1 MQLSVLDS
9 AALLHWARASVDG
22 LISRSDEINRLNV
35 FPVADADTG
44 TNMLF
49 TMRSAVNAAEAL
61 GEAATV
67 AQVAAALARGA
78 VHGARGNSGVILSQ
92 IVRGIAD
99 AAADHDAIGTDVVR
113 RALRQASQFV
123 IASMSTPV
131 EGTIVSVL
139 AAAAEAADRAAVDGA
154 HADDLPGLVTTA
166 ADAAVAALEKTP
178 KQLDVLADNGVVDAG
193 ARGLVVL
200 LDALVLV
207 VAGELPTRREYSPS
221 PPKNAPSQV
230 WVAGPGRGSGGLN
243 LDPPRELPPEFEVM
257 YLLCGCDELQI
268 ADLRTQLDAMGDS
281 IAIAGDGDMGHS
293 VHAHVNDAGA
303 AIEAGMKFG
312 IPQSIQ
318 ISSLRG
324 DVGGGHHDGRHRHRR
339 VLALAE
345 GDGAATLFS
354 SEGAQVLRVDEP
366 PASAKRLL
374 DAVID
379 SGAHQIMVL
388 PNGLMAAEELVAV
401 CAAARGWGITV
412 IPLPSASMAQGLAA
426 LAVHDPERMAVDD
439 SYTMARAAGATRF
452 GLVRVAT
459 ERALTWSGT
468 CEPGDAMGIIG
479 DEVLVLNH
487 DVANATK
494 ALVSIML
501 SSGGELVTVLLSDKA
516 DESLADALI
525 EHTRSHHGGV
535 EVMIYRTGQH
545 TDVVH
550 IGVE

>member
-1 MQLSVLDS
+1 MRLSVLDS
-9 AALLHWARASVDG
+9 AALLDWARASVEG

-61 GEAATV
+61 GEGATV

-99 AAADHDAIGTDVVR
+99 AADDQDFIGAEVVR

-139 AAAAEAADRAAVDGA
+139 AAAAEAADRVADGA
-154 HADDLPGLVTTA
+154 QADDLPVLVTIA
-166 ADAAVAALEKTP
+166 ADAAVSALEKTP

-193 ARGLVVL
+193 ARGLVVI
-200 LDALVLV
+200 LDALVSV

-221 PPKNAPSQV
+221 PPKSAPSQV
-230 WVAGPGRGSGGLN
+230 WVSGPARGSGGLN

-281 IAIAGDGDMGHS
+281 IAIAGDGSMGYS

-312 IPQSIQ
+312 VPQSIQ

-374 DAVID
+374 DAVVD

-501 SSGGELVTVLLSDKA
+501 SSGGELVTVLLSDKV
-516 DESLADALI
+516 DESLAESLI

-545 TDVVH
+545 TDIVH

>member
-9 AALLHWARASVDG
+9 AALLNWARASVEG
-22 LISRSDEINRLNV
+22 LITRSDEINRLNV

-61 GEAATV
+61 GDGATV

-99 AAADHDAIGTDVVR
+99 AAADQDAIGAEVVR

-139 AAAAEAADRAAVDGA
+139 AAAAEAADRVADGTPTDGLA
-154 HADDLPGLVTTA
+154 GLVSTA

-178 KQLDVLADNGVVDAG
+178 KQLDILADNGVVDAG
-193 ARGLVVL
+193 ARGLVVI

-221 PPKNAPSQV
+221 PPKNAASQV

-257 YLLCGCDELQI
+257 YLLSGCDELQI
-268 ADLRTQLDAMGDS
+268 ADLRTQLDGMGDS
-281 IAIAGDGDMGHS
+281 IAIAGDGDMGYS

-312 IPQSIQ
+312 TPQSIQ

-374 DAVID
+374 DAVVD

-487 DVANATK
+487 EVANATK

-501 SSGGELVTVLLSDKA
+501 SSGGELVTILLSDQV
-516 DESLADALI
+516 DESLAEALI

>member
-1 MQLSVLDS
+1 MQQLDS
-9 AALLHWARASVDG
+9 AALLEWARASVEG
-22 LISRSDEINRLNV
+22 LIARSDEINRLNV

-49 TMRSAVNAAEAL
+49 TMRSAVNAAEEL
-61 GEAATV
+61 DDAADV
-67 AQVAAALARGA
+67 AQVGTALARGA

-99 AAADHDAIGTDVVR
+99 AAADGALGPAGVR
-113 RALRQASQFV
+113 RALKQAAQFV
-123 IASMSTPV
+123 VTSMSTPV

-139 AAAAEAADRAAVDGA
+139 EAASLAADSA
-154 HADDLPGLVTTA
+154 PDDLAELVTVS
-166 ADAAVAALEKTP
+166 ADAAVVALERTP

-193 ARGLVVL
+193 ARGLLVI
-200 LDALVLV
+200 LDALVAV
-207 VAGELPTRREYSPS
+207 VTGTLPARREYAPA
-221 PPKNAPSQV
+221 PPKNAPSTI
-230 WVAGPGRGSGGLN
+230 WIAGAGGGSGRGLN
-243 LDPPRELPPEFEVM
+243 LELPDELPPEFEVM
-257 YLLCGCDELQI
+257 YLLSGCAEPQIDEL
-268 ADLRTQLDAMGDS
+268 RRQLDDLGDS
-281 IAIAGDGDMGHS
+281 IAIAGDADMGYS

-303 AIEAGMKFG
+303 AIEAGMKIG
-312 IPQSIQ
+312 APQSIQ

-324 DVGGGHHDGRHRHRR
+324 ETGGAHHDGRHRQRR

-345 GDGAATLFS
+345 GNGAAALFS
-354 SEGAQVLRVDEP
+354 GEGAQVLRVDEP

-374 DAVID
+374 DAVVD
-379 SGAHQIMVL
+379 SGAQQIMVL

-401 CAAARGWGITV
+401 CAAARGWGVTV

-426 LAVHDPERMAVDD
+426 LAVHDPDRMAVDD

-479 DEVLVLNH
+479 DEVLVLNS
-487 DVANATK
+487 DIANATK

-501 SSGGELVTVLLSDKA
+501 SAGGELVTVLLSDA
-516 DESLADALI
+516 VDGSLADSLT
-525 EHTRSHHGGV
+525 EHVRAHHGGV
-535 EVMIYRTGQH
+535 EVMSYRTGQH

>member
-9 AALLHWARASVDG
+9 AALLNWARASVEG
-22 LISRSDEINRLNV
+22 LITRSDEINRLNV

-61 GEAATV
+61 GDGATV

-99 AAADHDAIGTDVVR
+99 AAADQDAIGAEVVR

-139 AAAAEAADRAAVDGA
+139 AAAAEAADRVADGTPT
-154 HADDLPGLVTTA
+154 DDLAGLVSTA

-178 KQLDVLADNGVVDAG
+178 KQLDILADNGVVDAG
-193 ARGLVVL
+193 ARGLVVI
-200 LDALVLV
+200 LDALVSV

-221 PPKNAPSQV
+221 PPKNAASQV
-230 WVAGPGRGSGGLN
+230 WAAGPGRGSGGLN

-257 YLLCGCDELQI
+257 YLLSGCDELQI
-268 ADLRTQLDAMGDS
+268 ADLRTQLDGMGDS
-281 IAIAGDGDMGHS
+281 IAIAGDGDMGYS

-312 IPQSIQ
+312 TPQSIQ

-374 DAVID
+374 DAVVD

-487 DVANATK
+487 EVANATK

-501 SSGGELVTVLLSDKA
+501 SSGGELVTILLSDQV
-516 DESLADALI
+516 DESLAEALI

>member
-9 AALLHWARASVDG
+9 AALLNWARASVEG
-22 LISRSDEINRLNV
+22 LITRSDEINRLNV

-61 GEAATV
+61 GDGATV

-99 AAADHDAIGTDVVR
+99 AAADQDAIGAEVVR

-139 AAAAEAADRAAVDGA
+139 AAAAEAADRVADGTPT
-154 HADDLPGLVTTA
+154 DDLAGLVSTA

-178 KQLDVLADNGVVDAG
+178 KQLDILADNGVVDAG
-193 ARGLVVL
+193 ARGLVVI
-200 LDALVLV
+200 LDALVSV

-221 PPKNAPSQV
+221 PPKNAASQV

-257 YLLCGCDELQI
+257 YLLSGCDELQI
-268 ADLRTQLDAMGDS
+268 ADLRTQLDGMGDS
-281 IAIAGDGDMGHS
+281 IAIAGDGDMGYS

-312 IPQSIQ
+312 TPQSIQ

-374 DAVID
+374 DAVVD

-459 ERALTWSGT
+459 ERAHTWSGT

-487 DVANATK
+487 EVANATK

-501 SSGGELVTVLLSDKA
+501 SSGGELVTILLSDQV
-516 DESLADALI
+516 DESLAEALI

>member
-9 AALLHWARASVDG
+9 AALLDWARASVEG
-22 LISRSDEINRLNV
+22 LIARSDEINRLNV

-61 GEAATV
+61 GEGATV

-99 AAADHDAIGTDVVR
+99 AANDQDAIGAEVVR

-139 AAAAEAADRAAVDGA
+139 AAAAEAADRVADGGQ
-154 HADDLPGLVTTA
+154 ADDLPVLVITA

-193 ARGLVVL
+193 ARGLVVI
-200 LDALVLV
+200 LDALVSV
-207 VAGELPTRREYSPS
+207 VAGELPSRREYSPS
-221 PPKNAPSQV
+221 PPKHAPSQV
-230 WVAGPGRGSGGLN
+230 WVAGPGRASGGLN

-268 ADLRTQLDAMGDS
+268 GDLRTQLDAMGDS
-281 IAIAGDGDMGHS
+281 IAIAGDGSMGYS

-312 IPQSIQ
+312 VPQSIQ

-374 DAVID
+374 DAVVD

-479 DEVLVLNH
+479 DEVLVLSH

-501 SSGGELVTVLLSDKA
+501 SSGGELVTVLLSDKV
-516 DESLADALI
+516 DESLAEALV

>member
-9 AALLHWARASVDG
+9 AALLNWARASVEG
-22 LISRSDEINRLNV
+22 LITRSDEINRLNV

-61 GEAATV
+61 GDGATV

-99 AAADHDAIGTDVVR
+99 AAADQDAIGAEVVR

-139 AAAAEAADRAAVDGA
+139 AAAAEAADRVADGTPT
-154 HADDLPGLVTTA
+154 DDLVGLVSTA

-178 KQLDVLADNGVVDAG
+178 KQLDILADNGVVDAG
-193 ARGLVVL
+193 ARGLVVI
-200 LDALVLV
+200 LDALVSV

-221 PPKNAPSQV
+221 PPKNAASQV

-257 YLLCGCDELQI
+257 YLLSGCDELQI
-268 ADLRTQLDAMGDS
+268 ADLRTQLDGMGDS
-281 IAIAGDGDMGHS
+281 IAIAGDCDMGYS
-293 VHAHVNDAGA
+293 VHAHVNDAGS

-374 DAVID
+374 DAVVD

-487 DVANATK
+487 EVANATK

-501 SSGGELVTVLLSDKA
+501 SSGGELVTILLSDQV
-516 DESLADALI
+516 DESLAEALI

-535 EVMIYRTGQH
+535 
-545 TDVVH
+545 
-550 IGVE
+550 

>member
-9 AALLHWARASVDG
+9 AALLNWARASVEG
-22 LISRSDEINRLNV
+22 LITRSDEINRLNV

-61 GEAATV
+61 GDGATV

-99 AAADHDAIGTDVVR
+99 AAADQDAIGAEVLR

-139 AAAAEAADRAAVDGA
+139 AAAAQAADRVADGVC
-154 HADDLPGLVTTA
+154 ADDLVGLVSTA

-178 KQLDVLADNGVVDAG
+178 KQLDILADNGVVDAG
-193 ARGLVVL
+193 ARGLVVI
-200 LDALVLV
+200 LDALVSV

-257 YLLCGCDELQI
+257 YLLSGCDELQI
-268 ADLRTQLDAMGDS
+268 ADLRTQLDGMGDS
-281 IAIAGDGDMGHS
+281 IAIAGDGDMGYS

-312 IPQSIQ
+312 TPQSIQ

-374 DAVID
+374 DAVVD

-426 LAVHDPERMAVDD
+426 LAVHDPERIAVDD

-487 DVANATK
+487 EVANATK

-501 SSGGELVTVLLSDKA
+501 SSGGELVTILLSDQV
-516 DESLADALI
+516 DESLAEALI

>member
-9 AALLHWARASVDG
+9 AALLEWARASVEG
-22 LISRSDEINRLNV
+22 LIARSDEINRLNV

-61 GEAATV
+61 GEGATV

-92 IVRGIAD
+92 IVRGVAD
-99 AAADHDAIGTDVVR
+99 AAADHDTIGAEVVR

-139 AAAAEAADRAAVDGA
+139 AAAAEAADRAADELA
-154 HADDLPGLVTTA
+154 NLIITA
-166 ADAAVAALEKTP
+166 ADAAVAALERTP

-193 ARGLVVL
+193 ARGLVVI

-207 VAGELPTRREYSPS
+207 VAGELPARREYTPS
-221 PPKNAPSQV
+221 PPKIAPSQV
-230 WVAGPGRGSGGLN
+230 WVAGPGRGPGGLN
-243 LDPPRELPPEFEVM
+243 LDPPGELPPEFEVM
-257 YLLCGCDELQI
+257 YLLGGCDELQI
-268 ADLRTQLDAMGDS
+268 ADLRTQLDEMGDS
-281 IAIAGDGDMGHS
+281 IAIAGDGEMGHS

-312 IPQSIQ
+312 VPQSIQ

-324 DVGGGHHDGRHRHRR
+324 AAGGHHDGRHRHRR

-345 GDGAATLFS
+345 GDGAAALFS

-374 DAVID
+374 DAVVD

-388 PNGLMAAEELVAV
+388 PNGLMPPEELVAV

-487 DVANATK
+487 DVTNATK

-501 SSGGELVTVLLSDKA
+501 SSGGELVTVLLSDNA
-516 DESLADALI
+516 NESLADALI

>member
-9 AALLHWARASVDG
+9 AALLNWARASVEG
-22 LISRSDEINRLNV
+22 LITRSDEINRLNV

-61 GEAATV
+61 GDGATV

-99 AAADHDAIGTDVVR
+99 AAADQDAIGAEVVR

-139 AAAAEAADRAAVDGA
+139 AAAAEAADRVADGTPT
-154 HADDLPGLVTTA
+154 DDLAGLVSTA

-178 KQLDVLADNGVVDAG
+178 KQLDILADNGVVDAG
-193 ARGLVVL
+193 ARGLVVI
-200 LDALVLV
+200 LDALVSV

-221 PPKNAPSQV
+221 PPKNAASQV

-257 YLLCGCDELQI
+257 YLLSGCDELQI

-281 IAIAGDGDMGHS
+281 IAIAGDGDMGYS

-312 IPQSIQ
+312 TPQSIQ

-374 DAVID
+374 DAVVD

-487 DVANATK
+487 EVANATK

-501 SSGGELVTVLLSDKA
+501 SSGGELVTILLSDQV
-516 DESLADALI
+516 DESLAEALI

>member
-9 AALLHWARASVDG
+9 AALLNWARASVEG
-22 LISRSDEINRLNV
+22 LITRSDEINRLNV

-61 GEAATV
+61 GDGATV

-99 AAADHDAIGTDVVR
+99 AAADQDAIGAEVVR

-139 AAAAEAADRAAVDGA
+139 AAAAEAADRVADGA
-154 HADDLPGLVTTA
+154 CADDLVGLVSTA
-166 ADAAVAALEKTP
+166 ADAAVSALEKTP
-178 KQLDVLADNGVVDAG
+178 KQLDILADNGVVDAG
-193 ARGLVVL
+193 ARGLVVI
-200 LDALVLV
+200 LDALVSV

-221 PPKNAPSQV
+221 PPKNAASQV

-257 YLLCGCDELQI
+257 YLLSGCDELQI
-268 ADLRTQLDAMGDS
+268 ADLRTQLDGMGDS
-281 IAIAGDGDMGHS
+281 IAIAGDGDMGYS

-312 IPQSIQ
+312 TPQSIQ

-374 DAVID
+374 DAVVD

-487 DVANATK
+487 EVANATK

-501 SSGGELVTVLLSDKA
+501 SSGGELVTILLSDQV
-516 DESLADALI
+516 DESLAEALI

>member
-9 AALLHWARASVDG
+9 AALLEWARASVEG
-22 LISRSDEINRLNV
+22 LIARSDEINRLNV

-61 GEAATV
+61 DDGSTI

-99 AAADHDAIGTDVVR
+99 AAADHDAIGAVVVR
-113 RALRQASQFV
+113 RGLHQASQFV

-139 AAAAEAADRAAVDGA
+139 QAAADAADGV
-154 HADDLPGLVTTA
+154 HADGGDDELGRIVNTA
-166 ADAAVAALEKTP
+166 AEAAVAALEKTP

-193 ARGLVVL
+193 ARGLVVI
-200 LDALVLV
+200 LDALVSV
-207 VAGELPTRREYSPS
+207 VAGELPNRREYSPS
-221 PPKNAPSQV
+221 PPKSAASQV
-230 WVAGPGRGSGGLN
+230 WVAGPGGGSRGLN

-268 ADLRTQLDAMGDS
+268 ADLRTQLDEMGDS
-281 IAIAGDGDMGHS
+281 VAIAGDGEMGHS

-303 AIEAGMKFG
+303 AIEAGIKFG
-312 IPQSIQ
+312 VPQSIQ

-345 GDGAATLFS
+345 GDGAAALFS

-374 DAVID
+374 DAVVD

-388 PNGLMAAEELVAV
+388 PNGLMPPEELVAV

-412 IPLPSASMAQGLAA
+412 IPLPAASMAQGLAA

-487 DVANATK
+487 DIANATK

-501 SSGGELVTVLLSDKA
+501 SSGGELVTVLLSEGVD
-516 DESLADALI
+516 DSLAEALV
-525 EHTRSHHGGV
+525 EHIRSHHGGV
-535 EVMIYRTGQH
+535 EVMIYGTGQH

>member
-1 MQLSVLDS
+1 MRLSVLDS
-9 AALLHWARASVDG
+9 AALLDWARASVEG

-61 GEAATV
+61 GEGATV

-99 AAADHDAIGTDVVR
+99 AADDQDFIGAEVVR

-139 AAAAEAADRAAVDGA
+139 AAAAEAADRVADGA
-154 HADDLPGLVTTA
+154 QADDLPALVTIA
-166 ADAAVAALEKTP
+166 ADAAVSALEKTP

-193 ARGLVVL
+193 ARGLVVI
-200 LDALVLV
+200 LDALVSV

-221 PPKNAPSQV
+221 PPKSAPSQV
-230 WVAGPGRGSGGLN
+230 WVSGPARGSGGLN

-281 IAIAGDGDMGHS
+281 IAIAGDGSMGYS

-312 IPQSIQ
+312 VPQSIQ

-374 DAVID
+374 DAVVD

-501 SSGGELVTVLLSDKA
+501 SSGGELVTVLLSDKV
-516 DESLADALI
+516 DESLAESLI

-545 TDVVH
+545 TDIVH

>member
-1 MQLSVLDS
+1 M
-9 AALLHWARASVDG
+9 
-22 LISRSDEINRLNV
+22 
-35 FPVADADTG
+35 
-44 TNMLF
+44 
-49 TMRSAVNAAEAL
+49 
-61 GEAATV
+61 
-67 AQVAAALARGA
+67 
-78 VHGARGNSGVILSQ
+78 
-92 IVRGIAD
+92 
-99 AAADHDAIGTDVVR
+99 
-113 RALRQASQFV
+113 
-123 IASMSTPV
+123 
-131 EGTIVSVL
+131 
-139 AAAAEAADRAAVDGA
+139 
-154 HADDLPGLVTTA
+154 
-166 ADAAVAALEKTP
+166 
-178 KQLDVLADNGVVDAG
+178 
-193 ARGLVVL
+193 
-200 LDALVLV
+200 
-207 VAGELPTRREYSPS
+207 
-221 PPKNAPSQV
+221 
-230 WVAGPGRGSGGLN
+230 AGPGRGSGGLN

-257 YLLCGCDELQI
+257 YLLSGCDELQI
-268 ADLRTQLDAMGDS
+268 ADLRTQLDGMGDS
-281 IAIAGDGDMGHS
+281 IAIAGDGDMGYS

-312 IPQSIQ
+312 TPQSIQ

-374 DAVID
+374 DAVVD

-487 DVANATK
+487 EVANATK

-501 SSGGELVTVLLSDKA
+501 SSGGELVTILLSDQV
-516 DESLADALI
+516 DESLAEALI

>member
-1 MQLSVLDS
+1 MRLSVLDS
-9 AALLHWARASVDG
+9 AALLDWARASVEG

-61 GEAATV
+61 GEGATV

-99 AAADHDAIGTDVVR
+99 AADDQDFIGAEVVR

-139 AAAAEAADRAAVDGA
+139 AAAAEAADRVADGA
-154 HADDLPGLVTTA
+154 QADDLPGLVTIA
-166 ADAAVAALEKTP
+166 ADAAVSALEKTP

-193 ARGLVVL
+193 ARGLVVI
-200 LDALVLV
+200 LDALVSV

-221 PPKNAPSQV
+221 PPKSAPSQV
-230 WVAGPGRGSGGLN
+230 WVSGPARGSGGLN

-281 IAIAGDGDMGHS
+281 IAIAGDGSMGYS

-312 IPQSIQ
+312 VPQSIQ

-374 DAVID
+374 DAVVD

-501 SSGGELVTVLLSDKA
+501 SSGGELVTVLLSDKV
-516 DESLADALI
+516 DESLAESLI
-525 EHTRSHHGGV
+525 EHIRSHHGGV

-545 TDVVH
+545 TDIVH

>member
-1 MQLSVLDS
+1 MRLSVLDS
-9 AALLHWARASVDG
+9 AALLDWARASVEG

-61 GEAATV
+61 GEGATV

-99 AAADHDAIGTDVVR
+99 AADDQDAIGAEVVR

-139 AAAAEAADRAAVDGA
+139 AAAADAADDAQS
-154 HADDLPGLVTTA
+154 DDLPVLVTTA
-166 ADAAVAALEKTP
+166 ADAAVSALEKTP

-193 ARGLVVL
+193 ARGLVVI
-200 LDALVLV
+200 LDALVSV
-207 VAGELPTRREYSPS
+207 VAGELPSRREYSPS

-230 WVAGPGRGSGGLN
+230 WVAGPGRGGGGLN

-268 ADLRTQLDAMGDS
+268 ADLRAQLDAMGDS
-281 IAIAGDGDMGHS
+281 IAIAGDGEMGHS

-312 IPQSIQ
+312 TPQSIQ

-324 DVGGGHHDGRHRHRR
+324 GLDVPGGGHHDGRHRHRR

-374 DAVID
+374 DAVVD

-487 DVANATK
+487 DIANATK

-501 SSGGELVTVLLSDKA
+501 SSGGELVTVLLSDEV
-516 DESLADALI
+516 DDSLAESLI

-535 EVMIYRTGQH
+535 EVMIYRAGQH

>member
-1 MQLSVLDS
+1 MRLSVLDS
-9 AALLHWARASVDG
+9 AALLDWARASVEG

-61 GEAATV
+61 GEGATV

-99 AAADHDAIGTDVVR
+99 AADDQDFIGAEVVR

-139 AAAAEAADRAAVDGA
+139 AAAAEAADRVADGA
-154 HADDLPGLVTTA
+154 QADDLPALVTIA
-166 ADAAVAALEKTP
+166 ADAAVSALEKTP

-193 ARGLVVL
+193 ARGLVVI
-200 LDALVLV
+200 LDALVSV
-207 VAGELPTRREYSPS
+207 VAGELPARREYSPS
-221 PPKNAPSQV
+221 PPKSAPSQV
-230 WVAGPGRGSGGLN
+230 WVSGPARGSGGLN

-281 IAIAGDGDMGHS
+281 IAIAGDGSMGYS

-312 IPQSIQ
+312 VPQSIQ

-374 DAVID
+374 DAVVD

-501 SSGGELVTVLLSDKA
+501 SSGGELVTVLLSDKV
-516 DESLADALI
+516 DESLAESLI

-545 TDVVH
+545 TDIVH

>member
-1 MQLSVLDS
+1 MRLSVLDS
-9 AALLHWARASVDG
+9 AALLDWARASVEG

-61 GEAATV
+61 GEGATV

-99 AAADHDAIGTDVVR
+99 AADDQDFIGAEVVR

-139 AAAAEAADRAAVDGA
+139 AAAAEAADRVADGA
-154 HADDLPGLVTTA
+154 QADDLPGLVTIA
-166 ADAAVAALEKTP
+166 ADAAVSALEKTP

-193 ARGLVVL
+193 ARGLVVI
-200 LDALVLV
+200 LDALVSV

-221 PPKNAPSQV
+221 PPKSAPSQV
-230 WVAGPGRGSGGLN
+230 WVSGPARGSGGLN

-281 IAIAGDGDMGHS
+281 IAIAGDGSMGYS
-293 VHAHVNDAGA
+293 VHAHVNDAGS

-312 IPQSIQ
+312 VPQSIQ

-374 DAVID
+374 DAVVD

-501 SSGGELVTVLLSDKA
+501 SSGGELVTVLLSDTV
-516 DESLADALI
+516 DESLAESLI
-525 EHTRSHHGGV
+525 EHIRSHHGGV

-545 TDVVH
+545 TDIVH

>member
-9 AALLHWARASVDG
+9 AALLNWARASVEG
-22 LISRSDEINRLNV
+22 LITRSDEINRLNV

-61 GEAATV
+61 GDGATV

-99 AAADHDAIGTDVVR
+99 AAADQDAIGAEVVR

-139 AAAAEAADRAAVDGA
+139 AAAAEAADRVADGA
-154 HADDLPGLVTTA
+154 CADDLVGLVSTA
-166 ADAAVAALEKTP
+166 ADAAVSALEKTP
-178 KQLDVLADNGVVDAG
+178 KQLDILADNGVVDAG
-193 ARGLVVL
+193 ARGLVVI
-200 LDALVLV
+200 LDALVSV
-207 VAGELPTRREYSPS
+207 VAGELPARREYSPS

-257 YLLCGCDELQI
+257 YLLSGCDELQI
-268 ADLRTQLDAMGDS
+268 ADLRTQLDGMGDS
-281 IAIAGDGDMGHS
+281 IAIAGDGDMGYS

-312 IPQSIQ
+312 TPQSIQ

-374 DAVID
+374 DAVVD

-487 DVANATK
+487 EVANATK

-501 SSGGELVTVLLSDKA
+501 SSGGELVTILLSDQV
-516 DESLADALI
+516 DESLAEALI

>member
-1 MQLSVLDS
+1 MRLSVLDS
-9 AALLHWARASVDG
+9 AALLDWARASVEG

-61 GEAATV
+61 GEGATV

-99 AAADHDAIGTDVVR
+99 AADDQDTIGAEVVR

-139 AAAAEAADRAAVDGA
+139 QAAADAADSVRSG
-154 HADDLPGLVTTA
+154 DLPELVSTA
-166 ADAAVAALEKTP
+166 ADAAVSALEKTP

-193 ARGLVVL
+193 ARGLVVI
-200 LDALVLV
+200 LDALVSV

-268 ADLRTQLDAMGDS
+268 ADLRAQLDAMGDS
-281 IAIAGDGDMGHS
+281 IAIAGDGAMGYS

-374 DAVID
+374 DAVVD

-501 SSGGELVTVLLSDKA
+501 SSGGELVTVLLSDKV
-516 DESLADALI
+516 DESLAESLV

-535 EVMIYRTGQH
+535 EVMIYRTGQR

>member
-1 MQLSVLDS
+1 MRLSVLDS
-9 AALLHWARASVDG
+9 AALLDWARASVEG

-61 GEAATV
+61 GEGATV

-99 AAADHDAIGTDVVR
+99 AADDQDFIGAEVVR
-113 RALRQASQFV
+113 RALRQATQFV

-139 AAAAEAADRAAVDGA
+139 AAAAEAADRVADGA
-154 HADDLPGLVTTA
+154 QADDLPVLVTIA
-166 ADAAVAALEKTP
+166 ADAAVSALEKTP

-193 ARGLVVL
+193 ARGLVVI
-200 LDALVLV
+200 LDALVSV

-221 PPKNAPSQV
+221 PPKSAPSQV
-230 WVAGPGRGSGGLN
+230 WVSGPARGSGGLN

-281 IAIAGDGDMGHS
+281 IAIAGDGSMGYS

-312 IPQSIQ
+312 VPQSIQ

-374 DAVID
+374 DAVVD

-501 SSGGELVTVLLSDKA
+501 SSGGELVTVLLSDKV
-516 DESLADALI
+516 DESLAESLI

-545 TDVVH
+545 TDIVH

>member
-1 MQLSVLDS
+1 MRLSVLDS
-9 AALLHWARASVDG
+9 AALLDWARASVEG

-61 GEAATV
+61 GEGATV

-99 AAADHDAIGTDVVR
+99 AADDQDTIGAEVVR

-139 AAAAEAADRAAVDGA
+139 QAAADAADSVRSG
-154 HADDLPGLVTTA
+154 DLPELVSTA
-166 ADAAVAALEKTP
+166 ADAAVSALEKTP

-193 ARGLVVL
+193 ARGLVVI
-200 LDALVLV
+200 LDALVSV
-207 VAGELPTRREYSPS
+207 VAGELPARREYSPS

-230 WVAGPGRGSGGLN
+230 WVAGPVRGSGGLN

-268 ADLRTQLDAMGDS
+268 ADLRAQLDAMGDS
-281 IAIAGDGDMGHS
+281 IAIAGDGAMGYS

-318 ISSLRG
+318 ISSLLG

-374 DAVID
+374 DAVVD

-501 SSGGELVTVLLSDKA
+501 SSGGELVTVLLSDKV
-516 DESLADALI
+516 DESLAESLV

>member
-1 MQLSVLDS
+1 MQLSELDS
-9 AALLHWARASVDG
+9 AALLAWARASVEG
-22 LISRSDEINRLNV
+22 LIARSDEINRLNV

-61 GEAATV
+61 EEDSSV

-92 IVRGIAD
+92 IVRGIAG
-99 AAADHDAIGTDVVR
+99 AAEDHDALGAEVVR
-113 RALRQASQFV
+113 RALHQASQFV

-139 AAAAEAADRAAVDGA
+139 QAAADAADRVEVN
-154 HADDLPGLVTTA
+154 DLSELVVTS

-193 ARGLVVL
+193 GRGLVVI
-200 LDALVLV
+200 LDALVSV
-207 VAGELPTRREYSPS
+207 VAGALPNRREYSPS
-221 PPKNAPSQV
+221 PPKSVSSQV
-230 WVAGPGRGSGGLN
+230 WVAGPGAGLRGLN

-281 IAIAGDGDMGHS
+281 IAIAGDGAMGYS

-303 AIEAGMKFG
+303 ALEAGMKFG
-312 IPQSIQ
+312 VPQSIQ

-345 GDGAATLFS
+345 GDGAAGLFS

-388 PNGLMAAEELVAV
+388 PNGLMPPEELVAV

-439 SYTMARAAGATRF
+439 SYSMARAAGATRF

-487 DVANATK
+487 DIANATK

-501 SSGGELVTVLLSDKA
+501 SSGGELVTVLLSDEVN
-516 DESLADALI
+516 DSLAEALG
-525 EHTRSHHGGV
+525 EHIRSHHGGV
-535 EVMIYRTGQH
+535 EVMTYRTGQH

>member
-9 AALLHWARASVDG
+9 AALLNWARASVEG
-22 LISRSDEINRLNV
+22 LITRSDEINRLNV

-61 GEAATV
+61 GDGATV

-99 AAADHDAIGTDVVR
+99 AAADQDAIGAEVVR

-139 AAAAEAADRAAVDGA
+139 AAAAEAADRVADGTPT
-154 HADDLPGLVTTA
+154 DDLAGLVSTA

-178 KQLDVLADNGVVDAG
+178 KQLDILADNGVVDAG
-193 ARGLVVL
+193 ARGLVVI
-200 LDALVLV
+200 LDALVSV

-221 PPKNAPSQV
+221 PPKNAASQV

-257 YLLCGCDELQI
+257 YLLSGCDELQI
-268 ADLRTQLDAMGDS
+268 ADLRTQLDGMGDS
-281 IAIAGDGDMGHS
+281 IAIAGDGDMGYS

-312 IPQSIQ
+312 TPQSIQ

-374 DAVID
+374 DAVVD

-487 DVANATK
+487 EVANATK

-501 SSGGELVTVLLSDKA
+501 SSGGELVTILLSDQV
-516 DESLADALI
+516 DESLAEALI

>member
-9 AALLHWARASVDG
+9 AALLNWARASVEG
-22 LISRSDEINRLNV
+22 LITRSDEINRLNV

-61 GEAATV
+61 GDGATV

-99 AAADHDAIGTDVVR
+99 AAADQDAIGAEVVR

-139 AAAAEAADRAAVDGA
+139 AAAAEAADRVADGTPT
-154 HADDLPGLVTTA
+154 DDLAGLVSTA

-178 KQLDVLADNGVVDAG
+178 KQLDILADNGVVDAG
-193 ARGLVVL
+193 ARGLVVI
-200 LDALVLV
+200 LDALVSV

-221 PPKNAPSQV
+221 PPKNAASQV

-257 YLLCGCDELQI
+257 YLLSGCDELQI
-268 ADLRTQLDAMGDS
+268 ADLRTQLDGMGDS
-281 IAIAGDGDMGHS
+281 IAIAGDGDMGYS

-312 IPQSIQ
+312 TPQSIQ

-374 DAVID
+374 DAVVD

-439 SYTMARAAGATRF
+439 SYTMARAAGAIRF

-487 DVANATK
+487 EVANATK

-501 SSGGELVTVLLSDKA
+501 SSGGELVTILLSDQV
-516 DESLADALI
+516 DESLAEALI

>member
-9 AALLHWARASVDG
+9 AALLNWARASVEG
-22 LISRSDEINRLNV
+22 LITRSDEINRLNV

-61 GEAATV
+61 GDGATV

-99 AAADHDAIGTDVVR
+99 AAADQDAIGAEVVR

-139 AAAAEAADRAAVDGA
+139 AAAAEAADRVADGTPT
-154 HADDLPGLVTTA
+154 DDLAGLVSTA

-178 KQLDVLADNGVVDAG
+178 KQLDILADNGVVDAG
-193 ARGLVVL
+193 ARGLVVI

-221 PPKNAPSQV
+221 PPKNAASQV

-243 LDPPRELPPEFEVM
+243 LDLPRELPPEFEVM
-257 YLLCGCDELQI
+257 YLLSGCDELQI
-268 ADLRTQLDAMGDS
+268 ADLRTQLDGMGDS
-281 IAIAGDGDMGHS
+281 IAIAGDGDMGYS

-312 IPQSIQ
+312 TPQSIQ

-324 DVGGGHHDGRHRHRR
+324 DVGGGHHDGRQRHRR

-374 DAVID
+374 DAVVD

-487 DVANATK
+487 EVANATK

-501 SSGGELVTVLLSDKA
+501 SSGGELVTILLSDQV
-516 DESLADALI
+516 DESLAEALI

>member
-9 AALLHWARASVDG
+9 AALLNWARASVEG
-22 LISRSDEINRLNV
+22 LITRSDEINRLNV

-61 GEAATV
+61 GDGATV

-99 AAADHDAIGTDVVR
+99 AAADQDAIGAEVVR

-139 AAAAEAADRAAVDGA
+139 AAAAEAADRVADGTPT
-154 HADDLPGLVTTA
+154 DDLAGLVSTA

-178 KQLDVLADNGVVDAG
+178 KQLDILADNGVVDAG
-193 ARGLVVL
+193 ARGLVVI
-200 LDALVLV
+200 LDALVSV

-221 PPKNAPSQV
+221 PPKNAASQV

-257 YLLCGCDELQI
+257 YLLSGCDELQI
-268 ADLRTQLDAMGDS
+268 ADLRTQLDGMGDS
-281 IAIAGDGDMGHS
+281 IAIAGDGDMGYS

-374 DAVID
+374 DAVVD

-487 DVANATK
+487 EVANATK

-501 SSGGELVTVLLSDKA
+501 SSGGELVTILLSDQV
-516 DESLADALI
+516 DESLAEALI

>member
-9 AALLHWARASVDG
+9 AALLNWARASVEG
-22 LISRSDEINRLNV
+22 LITRSDEINRLNV

-61 GEAATV
+61 GDGATV

-99 AAADHDAIGTDVVR
+99 AAADQDAIGAEVVR

-139 AAAAEAADRAAVDGA
+139 AAAAEAADRVADGTPT
-154 HADDLPGLVTTA
+154 DDLAGLVSTA

-193 ARGLVVL
+193 ARGLVVI
-200 LDALVLV
+200 LDALVSV

-221 PPKNAPSQV
+221 PPKNAASQV

-257 YLLCGCDELQI
+257 YLLSGCDELQI

-281 IAIAGDGDMGHS
+281 IAIAGDGDMGYS

-312 IPQSIQ
+312 TPQSIQ

-374 DAVID
+374 DAVVD

-487 DVANATK
+487 EVANATK

-501 SSGGELVTVLLSDKA
+501 SSGGELVTILLSDQV
-516 DESLADALI
+516 DESLAEALI

-545 TDVVH
+545 ADVVH

>member
-1 MQLSVLDS
+1 MAERRLDAPALHDWAD
-9 AALLHWARASVDG
+9 AAVAG
-22 LISRSDEINRLNV
+22 LIARTDEINRLNV
-35 FPVADADTG
+35 FPVPDADTG

-61 GEAATV
+61 GEGATV

-99 AAADHDAIGTDVVR
+99 AADDQDFIGAEVVR
-113 RALRQASQFV
+113 RALRQATQFV

-139 AAAAEAADRAAVDGA
+139 AAAAEAADRVADGA
-154 HADDLPGLVTTA
+154 QADDLPVLVTIA
-166 ADAAVAALEKTP
+166 ADAAVSALEKTP

-193 ARGLVVL
+193 ARGLVVI
-200 LDALVLV
+200 LDALVSV

-221 PPKNAPSQV
+221 PPKSAPSQV
-230 WVAGPGRGSGGLN
+230 WVSGPARGSGGLN

-281 IAIAGDGDMGHS
+281 IAIAGDGSMGYS

-312 IPQSIQ
+312 VPQSIQ

-374 DAVID
+374 DAVVD

-501 SSGGELVTVLLSDKA
+501 SSGGELVTVLLSDKV
-516 DESLADALI
+516 DESLAESLI

-545 TDVVH
+545 TDIVH

>member
-9 AALLHWARASVDG
+9 AALLDWAHASVEG
-22 LISRSDEINRLNV
+22 LIARSDEINRLNV

-61 GEAATV
+61 GEGATV

-99 AAADHDAIGTDVVR
+99 AADDQDTIGAEVVC

-139 AAAAEAADRAAVDGA
+139 AAAAEAADRVVDGA
-154 HADDLPGLVTTA
+154 QADNLPVLVITA

-193 ARGLVVL
+193 ARGLVVI
-200 LDALVLV
+200 LDALVSV
-207 VAGELPTRREYSPS
+207 VSGEQPSRREYSPS
-221 PPKNAPSQV
+221 PPKHAPSQV

-243 LDPPRELPPEFEVM
+243 LDPPRELSPEFEVM
-257 YLLCGCDELQI
+257 YLLHGCDELQI

-281 IAIAGDGDMGHS
+281 IAIAGDGSMGYS

-312 IPQSIQ
+312 VPQSIQ

-324 DVGGGHHDGRHRHRR
+324 DVGGVHHDGRHRHRR

-374 DAVID
+374 DAVVD

-388 PNGLMAAEELVAV
+388 PNGLMVAEELVAV

-412 IPLPSASMAQGLAA
+412 IPLPSVSMAQGLAA

-479 DEVLVLNH
+479 DEVLVLSH

-501 SSGGELVTVLLSDKA
+501 SSGGELVTVLLSDKV
-516 DESLADALI
+516 DESLAEALV

-550 IGVE
+550 VGVE

>member
-9 AALLHWARASVDG
+9 AALLNWARASVEG
-22 LISRSDEINRLNV
+22 LITRSDEINRLNV

-61 GEAATV
+61 GDGATV

-99 AAADHDAIGTDVVR
+99 AAADQDAIGAEVVR

-139 AAAAEAADRAAVDGA
+139 AAAAEAADRVADGTPT
-154 HADDLPGLVTTA
+154 DDLAGLVSTA

-178 KQLDVLADNGVVDAG
+178 KQLDILADNGVVDAG
-193 ARGLVVL
+193 ARGLVVI

-221 PPKNAPSQV
+221 PPKNAASQV

-257 YLLCGCDELQI
+257 YLLSGCDELQI
-268 ADLRTQLDAMGDS
+268 ADLRTQLDGMGDS
-281 IAIAGDGDMGHS
+281 IAIAGDGDMGYS

-312 IPQSIQ
+312 TPQSIQ

-374 DAVID
+374 DAVVD

-487 DVANATK
+487 EVANATK

-501 SSGGELVTVLLSDKA
+501 SSGGELVTILLSDQV
-516 DESLADALI
+516 DESLAEALI